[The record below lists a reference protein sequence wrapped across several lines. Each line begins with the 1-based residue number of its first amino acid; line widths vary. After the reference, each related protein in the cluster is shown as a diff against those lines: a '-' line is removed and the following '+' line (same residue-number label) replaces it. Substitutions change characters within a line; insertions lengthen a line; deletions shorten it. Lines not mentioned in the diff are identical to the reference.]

1 MNKWQMLRL
10 RGGSLMKLHI
20 SMTEFFSNRGDWNF
34 FYRKIETSTISDY
47 SSQFRDVNS
56 PGGGTI
62 KPFVA
67 MAPCGGPL
75 GK

>member
-10 RGGSLMKLHI
+10 RGGFLMKLHI
-20 SMTEFFSNRGDWNF
+20 SMTDFFFYERRFEF